1 MASSGTPGGSLTI
14 THSQGQMRN
23 GPPLSSGTTPS
34 GLGPLPRAPR
44 RRRLVLTASQKG
56 ALQAFFQ
63 ENPYPGITAREHLA
77 RELAISES
85 RIQLERKPS
94 LRTGPLVRRMT
105 PVSSVFLVKVSSAPY
120 RGLQQELH
128 PLPMRMTKEEM
139 TLVPMPSVVGFPTVP
154 VPQVWVQN
162 QRTRQLRQSRRLDS
176 RIPQGEGPPNGK
188 GQPPGRVP
196 KEGRRKRTSISAS
209 QTSILLQAFEEERF
223 PGIGMRES
231 LARKT
236 GIPEARIQSRTE
248 GRADAN
254 VAVLDVE
261 DWLPTPFARPITD
274 VPAVRPRSHESK
286 ALRQR
291 IWFSTR
297 SHPRVDGG
305 RGVEGSREQT
315 SGRGLSWGRERR
327 AAEALAR
334 QSDTGPVCSRLGSQG
349 CPGHAHGFRRPM
361 ERVWF
366 QNRRA
371 RHPGQSPSGPK
382 NALAAN
388 HKPSPRGTVPLD
400 QSHLWRV
407 PRSSPNLAPFDP
419 LASMQTQAA
428 GTPPVSSVDV
438 VPPVSCGGFGRLI
451 PGASLVPPTLGGQ
464 GGNAAA
470 PRDLG
475 SRSCPGLTRG
485 GGLSPGHADLGLP
498 SPGRCQQPKEH
509 PSKAPLLLQVGPR
522 PPPADPPQHWGHAGP
537 SGTDQAMPRR
547 GQSSQAVMGTAG
559 SQDGTGQ
566 QPAPG
571 ESPAWWQQP
580 PPPAGPC
587 VPLPPQHQLCTDTSS
602 FLQELLSA
610 DEMEEDVHPL
620 WVGPLREEEPPGPLE
635 APLSEDDYHALLEM
649 LQDSLW
655 PQA

>member
-1 MASSGTPGGSLTI
+1 MASSSTPGEHITGRCSSESIKPSSRRCSLPHT
-14 THSQGQMRN
+14 
-23 GPPLSSGTTPS
+23 
-34 GLGPLPRAPR
+34 GPLPRAPR

-63 ENPYPGITAREHLA
+63 KNPYPSITAREHLA

-85 RIQLERKPS
+85 RIQVGSPSAFLTDSGGGRVHARGARCSPVLLRVQRKPAHGS
-94 LRTGPLVRRMT
+94 IG
-105 PVSSVFLVKVSSAPY
+105 
-120 RGLQQELH
+120 
-128 PLPMRMTKEEM
+128 EEKD
-139 TLVPMPSVVGFPTVP
+139 TRFQCLLGFPAFLA
-154 VPQVWVQN
+154 PQVWFQN

-188 GQPPGRVP
+188 AQPPGRVP

-236 GIPEARIQSRTE
+236 GLPEARIQ
-248 GRADAN
+248 
-254 VAVLDVE
+254 
-261 DWLPTPFARPITD
+261 
-274 VPAVRPRSHESK
+274 
-286 ALRQR
+286 
-291 IWFSTR
+291 
-297 SHPRVDGG
+297 
-305 RGVEGSREQT
+305 
-315 SGRGLSWGRERR
+315 
-327 AAEALAR
+327 
-334 QSDTGPVCSRLGSQG
+334 
-349 CPGHAHGFRRPM
+349 
-361 ERVWF
+361 VWF

-371 RHPGQSPSGPK
+371 RHPGQSPSGPE

-400 QSHLWRV
+400 QSHLSRV

-419 LASMQTQAA
+419 LGSMQTQAA
-428 GTPPVSSVDV
+428 GTPPVSSVVV

-451 PGASLVPPTLGGQ
+451 PGASLVTPTLGGQ
-464 GGNAAA
+464 GGIAAA
-470 PRDLG
+470 PRVLG
-475 SRSCPGLTRG
+475 SRCCPELTPG

-509 PSKAPLLLQVGPR
+509 PSKAPLPSQVGPR
-522 PPPADPPQHWGHAGP
+522 PPPVDPPQHWGHAGP
-537 SGTDQAMPRR
+537 SGTDQATPRR

-587 VPLPPQHQLCTDTSS
+587 VPLPPQHQLCADTSS
-602 FLQELLSA
+602 FLQELFSA

-620 WVGPLREEEPPGPLE
+620 WVGTLQEDEPPGPLE
-635 APLSEDDYHALLEM
+635 APLSEDDFHALLEM

>member
-1 MASSGTPGGSLTI
+1 MPSRGRSRARGSRWSRSEHNRRSSDGARILLPGVGLNPYEAAEGIASVAQGRVDLRAPESELLLQHMASSGTPG
-14 THSQGQMRN
+14 
-23 GPPLSSGTTPS
+23 
-34 GLGPLPRAPR
+34 GPLPRAPR

-85 RIQLERKPS
+85 RI
-94 LRTGPLVRRMT
+94 
-105 PVSSVFLVKVSSAPY
+105 
-120 RGLQQELH
+120 
-128 PLPMRMTKEEM
+128 
-139 TLVPMPSVVGFPTVP
+139 
-154 VPQVWVQN
+154 QVWVQN

-236 GIPEARIQSRTE
+236 GIPEARIQ
-248 GRADAN
+248 
-254 VAVLDVE
+254 
-261 DWLPTPFARPITD
+261 
-274 VPAVRPRSHESK
+274 
-286 ALRQR
+286 
-291 IWFSTR
+291 
-297 SHPRVDGG
+297 
-305 RGVEGSREQT
+305 
-315 SGRGLSWGRERR
+315 
-327 AAEALAR
+327 
-334 QSDTGPVCSRLGSQG
+334 
-349 CPGHAHGFRRPM
+349 
-361 ERVWF
+361 VWF

-371 RHPGQSPSGPK
+371 RHPGQSPSGPE

-464 GGNAAA
+464 GGNTAA